1 MASALLGVVLKT
13 AIQRSGPPVMP
24 IYASLLAPRTAW
36 DAIGAA
42 VTALVYF
49 NVYEFTAFSER
60 FKMFVGWRSALLIGF
75 LSGLAG
81 DRIPAALKAFV
92 GT

>member
-1 MASALLGVVLKT
+1 M
-13 AIQRSGPPVMP
+13 
-24 IYASLLAPRTAW
+24 
-36 DAIGAA
+36 
-42 VTALVYF
+42 TALVYF